1 MLTFH
6 SSLTNTAVPVA
17 LDARV
22 LPTEINWIDAVSP
35 SEPERAFLERVL
47 GTRIPTFADL
57 SEIESTSRI
66 YSNGGYLFLSMP
78 AIFRG
83 DENVPITTPLGFVLS
98 KSLLISL
105 RFEPLKSFENLQ
117 AHITRKDAEGSGG
130 AHAFVAILEVII
142 DHVAD
147 LLEHIGTDL
156 DCISQDI
163 FGFSSGP
170 ESPARRKNGKDLRE
184 VLRRIG
190 RIGNLTSKLS
200 EMLLGVGRII
210 PFVVSNPSIE
220 LSSDEKSRL
229 NNLGRDIASLNEYE
243 TRLTDKTQF
252 LLDATLGLTNV
263 DQNDIFRILTVVSV
277 VGIPPTFI
285 ASMYGMNFKNIPEYD
300 WAFGYQYGL
309 ALIFISTLLPL
320 LWFKRKGWW

>member
-170 ESPARRKNGKDLRE
+170 ESPAHRKNGKDLRE